1 LTITRREFL
10 HSVSALALVA
20 TLGLAA
26 QPGPAY
32 AAPAKSQQAKDI
44 SPEEL
49 MRPGPLP
56 EQALGATDAPVTIIE
71 YASMSCGHCAE
82 FHRTIYPKLKADYID
97 TNKIRFIFREFPLDI
112 KAAAGAM
119 LARCVGKDDPKKY
132 HAVVDLLFA
141 TQNDWVLKD
150 TSEQLR
156 RLSKQTGMSDEA
168 FNACLG
174 NQSMLDAIKQGQDQ
188 AHEKF
193 KVDST
198 PTFFVN
204 GTKLKGGATYE
215 DFKKLIDP
223 NLKS

>member
-1 LTITRREFL
+1 MTLTRREFTFAM
-10 HSVSALALVA
+10 SATALVA
-20 TLGLAA
+20 AAGFSPLGRIGNAVAQDANPAELA
-26 QPGPAY
+26 QPV
-32 AAPAKSQQAKDI
+32 
-44 SPEEL
+44 
-49 MRPGPLP
+49 PLGDVV
-56 EQALGATDAPVTIIE
+56 LGAANSPVTIIE

-82 FHRTIYPKLKADYID
+82 FHKTVYPKIKAAYID
-97 TNKIRFIFREFPLDI
+97 TNKVRFIFREFPLDI

-132 HAVVDLLFA
+132 HAVVDILFA

-156 RLSKQTGMSDEA
+156 RVARQAGMNDET
-168 FNACLG
+168 FNACLA
-174 NQSMLDAIKQGQDQ
+174 NQSMLDALKKGQDQ
-188 AHEKF
+188 AYEKF

-204 GTKLKGGATYE
+204 GTKLKGGATFE

>member
-1 LTITRREFL
+1 VFPKI
-10 HSVSALALVA
+10 
-20 TLGLAA
+20 
-26 QPGPAY
+26 
-32 AAPAKSQQAKDI
+32 KS
-44 SPEEL
+44 
-49 MRPGPLP
+49 
-56 EQALGATDAPVTIIE
+56 
-71 YASMSCGHCAE
+71 
-82 FHRTIYPKLKADYID
+82 DYID

-112 KAAAGAM
+112 KAAAGSM

-156 RLSKQTGMSDEA
+156 KLSKQTGMSDEA

-188 AHEKF
+188 AYEKF

-204 GTKLKGGATYE
+204 GTKLKGGAEYE

>member
-1 LTITRREFL
+1 
-10 HSVSALALVA
+10 V
-20 TLGLAA
+20 LGD
-26 QPGPAY
+26 P
-32 AAPAKSQQAKDI
+32 S
-44 SPEEL
+44 S
-49 MRPGPLP
+49 
-56 EQALGATDAPVTIIE
+56 PVTLIE
-71 YASMSCGHCAE
+71 YASMSCGHCSE
-82 FHRTIYPKLKADYID
+82 FHRTVFPKLKADYID
-97 TNKIRFIFREFPLDI
+97 SNKIRYIFREFPLDI
-112 KAAAGAM
+112 KAAAGSM

-156 RLSKQTGMSDEA
+156 KLSKQTGMNDET

-188 AHEKF
+188 AFEKF

>member
-1 LTITRREFL
+1 MTITRREFNA
-10 HSVSALALVA
+10 ALSLTALVA
-20 TLGLAA
+20 AAGASPLGLIRSAFAQDASLADIA
-26 QPGPAY
+26 QP
-32 AAPAKSQQAKDI
+32 
-44 SPEEL
+44 SPL
-49 MRPGPLP
+49 GDMV
-56 EQALGATDAPVTIIE
+56 LGAANAPVTIVE

-82 FHRTIYPKLKADYID
+82 FNRTVFPKLKSEYID

-132 HAVVDLLFA
+132 HAVVDILFA
-141 TQNDWVLKD
+141 SQNDWVLKD

-156 RLSKQTGMSDEA
+156 RIAKQAGMSDDA
-168 FNACLG
+168 FNACLS
-174 NQSMLDAIKQGQDQ
+174 NQSMLDAMKKGQDF
-188 AHEKF
+188 AYEKL

-204 GTKLKGGATYE
+204 GTRVKGGASFE

>member
-1 LTITRREFL
+1 VIITRRAFT
-10 HSVSALALVA
+10 SALATTALIA
-20 TLGLAA
+20 AAGLSPLGLIRSAFA
-26 QPGPAY
+26 QDVNPAEL
-32 AAPAKSQQAKDI
+32 AK
-44 SPEEL
+44 
-49 MRPGPLP
+49 PGPLGDVV
-56 EQALGATDAPVTIIE
+56 LGAANAPVTIIE

-82 FHRTIYPKLKADYID
+82 FHKTVYPKIKADYID

-119 LARCVGKDDPKKY
+119 LARCIGKDDPNKY
-132 HAVVDLLFA
+132 HAVVDILFA

-150 TSEQLR
+150 TSEQLKR
-156 RLSKQTGMSDEA
+156 VAKQAGMGDEA
-168 FNACLG
+168 FDACLK
-174 NQSMLDAIKQGQDQ
+174 NQSMLDAMKQGQDQ
-188 AHEKF
+188 AHDKF

-204 GTKLKGGATYE
+204 GTKLKGGATFE

>member
-1 LTITRREFL
+1 M
-10 HSVSALALVA
+10 S
-20 TLGLAA
+20 
-26 QPGPAY
+26 
-32 AAPAKSQQAKDI
+32 
-44 SPEEL
+44 
-49 MRPGPLP
+49 
-56 EQALGATDAPVTIIE
+56 PVTIIE

-82 FHRTIYPKLKADYID
+82 FHKTIYPKLKADYID

-119 LARCVGKDDPKKY
+119 LARCVGKDDPNKY

-156 RLSKQTGMSDEA
+156 KLSKQTGMSDEA

-193 KVDST
+193 KVEFHADLLRQRHEAEGRRHLRGLQEADRPEPQELSGS
-198 PTFFVN
+198 PWRSHDVI
-204 GTKLKGGATYE
+204 LPA
-215 DFKKLIDP
+215 L
-223 NLKS
+223 LL

>member
-1 LTITRREFL
+1 MIITRRAFT
-10 HSVSALALVA
+10 SALATTALIA
-20 TLGLAA
+20 AAGFSPLGQIRSAFAQDANPAELA
-26 QPGPAY
+26 
-32 AAPAKSQQAKDI
+32 K
-44 SPEEL
+44 
-49 MRPGPLP
+49 PGPLGDVV
-56 EQALGATDAPVTIIE
+56 LGAANAPVTIIE

-82 FHRTIYPKLKADYID
+82 FHKTVYPKIKADYID

-119 LARCVGKDDPKKY
+119 LARCIGKDDPNKY
-132 HAVVDLLFA
+132 HAVVDILFA

-150 TSEQLR
+150 TSEQLKR
-156 RLSKQTGMSDEA
+156 VAKQAGMGDEA
-168 FNACLG
+168 FDACLK
-174 NQSMLDAIKQGQDQ
+174 NQSMLDAMKQGQDQ
-188 AHEKF
+188 AHDKF

-204 GTKLKGGATYE
+204 GTKLKGGATFE

>member
-1 LTITRREFL
+1 MTLPRTFTRREFTL
-10 HSVSALALVA
+10 ALSTTALAA
-20 TLGLAA
+20 AAGFSPFGLIGSAAA
-26 QPGPAY
+26 QDANPVELVKPVPLGDVVLGPA
-32 AAPAKSQQAKDI
+32 
-44 SPEEL
+44 
-49 MRPGPLP
+49 
-56 EQALGATDAPVTIIE
+56 DAPVTIIE

-82 FHRTIYPKLKADYID
+82 FHRTIYPKLKAEYID
-97 TNKIRFIFREFPLDI
+97 TNKVRYIFREFPLDI

-132 HAVVDLLFA
+132 HAVVDILFA

-156 RLSKQTGMSDEA
+156 RVAKQAGMNDET

-174 NQSMLDAIKQGQDQ
+174 NQSMLDALKQGQDQ
-188 AHEKF
+188 AYEKF

-204 GTKLKGGATYE
+204 GTKLKGGATLE